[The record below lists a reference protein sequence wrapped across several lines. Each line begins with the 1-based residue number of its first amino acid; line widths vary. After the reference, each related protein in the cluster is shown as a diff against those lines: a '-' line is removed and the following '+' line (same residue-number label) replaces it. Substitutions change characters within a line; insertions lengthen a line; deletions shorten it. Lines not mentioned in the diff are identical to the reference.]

1 MPAVDVQH
9 HASWAGAITDWTFW
23 KLKQIT
29 IRESLGVGKRAFL
42 ATSRLLLQVVISNS
56 LLYTT
61 TNVILE

>member
-1 MPAVDVQH
+1 MTAAYVQP

-42 ATSRLLLQVVISNS
+42 ATSRLLLHVVITVY
-56 LLYTT
+56 YTPQQM
-61 TNVILE
+61 